1 MSKARPLPSFP
12 PLQEYQADGSLKTY
26 GNGYAL
32 FYDESAD
39 NYFLTIYTE
48 RSSYPTYYL
57 SSDKSTTPWTI
68 TSVQFTNSCYSYVL
82 DGNSWLS
89 SGNHHVYNL
98 SSTPFCFSSQ
108 PLQSGNA
115 ILAAEGTY
123 FDSNSVVV
131 RGTELMPESWYPTLG
146 TVLIPSDLIA
156 TLQGCSMLASILLPV
171 VVCFLAFRKAYG
183 FIKLTLGGA

>member
-32 FYDESAD
+32 FYDPAND
-39 NYFLTIYTE
+39 NYLLRIYTE
-48 RSSYPTYYL
+48 RRSYPTYYL
-57 SSDKSTTPWTI
+57 SWDTNTDPWTV
-68 TSVQFTNSCYSYVL
+68 TGVSFTNMTYGYVL
-82 DGNSWLS
+82 EDNTWVS
-89 SGNHHVYNL
+89 SNVAGYTFPETL
-98 SSTPFCFSSQ
+98 FCFSSM
-108 PLQSGNA
+108 PIRSGGA
-115 ILAAEGTY
+115 ILAAEGTS
-123 FDSNSVVV
+123 FDPNCVVV

-171 VVCFLAFRKAYG
+171 VIGFLAFRKAYG